1 MTPWRVWA
9 EKTGRVTP
17 VDLSGNPYVQYG
29 IAHEDEARDIFM
41 KNHTDVVMPTCG
53 EADENRIFR
62 ASFDGLTSAGEPV
75 EIKCPGESTL
85 EDVLARGE
93 NSDAYQH
100 YRWQVQW
107 QMLVAG
113 ADQGW
118 LVFFL
123 GNGKLK
129 EFLVKRD
136 EAMISELK
144 TKCLEFWGE
153 CPLHG
158 GSDGFRFFRDFKK
171 TGQCICNTCGAFDGL
186 HILMKVNRW
195 NFFTALKAVS
205 EYLNTPEGIEPI
217 SQIET
222 MA

>member
-1 MTPWRVWA
+1 MSQYKIDA
-9 EKTGRVTP
+9 EVVLRLANGRW
-17 VDLSGNPYVQYG
+17 DEILSN
-29 IAHEDEARDIFM
+29 
-41 KNHTDVVMPTCG
+41 
-53 EADENRIFR
+53 
-62 ASFDGLTSAGEPV
+62 
-75 EIKCPGESTL
+75 
-85 EDVLARGE
+85 LAPALRPAI
-93 NSDAYQH
+93 DAAPRH
-100 YRWQVQW
+100 
-107 QMLVAG
+107 
-113 ADQGW
+113 
-118 LVFFL
+118 
-123 GNGKLK
+123 
-129 EFLVKRD
+129 
-136 EAMISELK
+136 
-144 TKCLEFWGE
+144 CE